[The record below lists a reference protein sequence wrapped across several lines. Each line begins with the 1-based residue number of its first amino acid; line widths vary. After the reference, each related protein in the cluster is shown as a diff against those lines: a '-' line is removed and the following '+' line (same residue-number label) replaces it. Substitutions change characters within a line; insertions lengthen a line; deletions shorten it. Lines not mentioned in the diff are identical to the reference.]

1 MIEVVV
7 GDLAEI
13 RVDAVLR
20 PSTDSLAP
28 VGPETNR
35 LDAAA
40 GPDFAKDRTTREPLD
55 IGAAIVTGAGNLAA
69 QFVIHV
75 VVHTDLHRT
84 SRSTIERALVSAW
97 QRASDWGL
105 RTLAAT
111 PPGVGA
117 GLEPADASALLIQS
131 FAARCVALSDP
142 PTLTIVVEDETERA
156 RIQAGLRTAP

>member
-7 GDLAEI
+7 GNLAET

-20 PSTDSLAP
+20 LSTDSLAP
-28 VGPETNR
+28 VGQATNR

-40 GPDFAKDRTTREPLD
+40 GPDFAKHRTTREPLD
-55 IGAAIVTGAGNLAA
+55 IGAAIVTAAGDLAA

-75 VVHTDLHRT
+75 VVHTDTHRT
-84 SRSTIERALVSAW
+84 SRSTIERGLVSAW

-105 RTLAAT
+105 RTLGAA

-117 GLEPADASALLIQS
+117 GLEPADASALLIES
-131 FAARCVALSDP
+131 FTARCTALSDA
-142 PTLTIVVEDETERA
+142 PTLTIVVEDEAERA
-156 RIQAGLRTAP
+156 RIQAELRIVP